1 MHLPSPDRFLQENL
15 PLQRTKRKL
24 LVLTGI
30 RRSQSF
36 LVIKQNSY
44 PITPARLFIGCG
56 LPVQR
61 FAHARRGAALS
72 LGARRLRLVRRLPM
86 HQATHRPMNMRACP
100 PSSFTDAFPISL
112 IPSVNKVPVS
122 LCLTDG
128 FKVLGFIAVRNPS
141 VLQQNRKKRH
151 LRPYDHSCFVQQ

>member
-1 MHLPSPDRFLQENL
+1 MYVNHLFYPPSYFRIL
-15 PLQRTKRKL
+15 
-24 LVLTGI
+24 
-30 RRSQSF
+30 
-36 LVIKQNSY
+36 
-44 PITPARLFIGCG
+44 ARLLIGCG

-61 FAHARRGAALS
+61 FAHARRGAAFS

-100 PSSFTDAFPISL
+100 PSSFTDAFLISL

-128 FKVLGFIAVRNPS
+128 FEVLGFIAVRNPS

-151 LRPYDHSCFVQQ
+151 LRPYNQSCFVQQ